1 MAEQS
6 GFGVTHINRR
16 RYPRIHLDLP
26 VEYTMHIDVAPSLS
40 TRSGTIGGGG
50 LMLYLP
56 MPVATGTVMKLNIY
70 LPDQVKI
77 PCTARVVWTELL
89 TGLEKNDFKAGV
101 EFQQI
106 SENDLGVL
114 RNFIKEHQNLV

>member
-1 MAEQS
+1 
-6 GFGVTHINRR
+6 
-16 RYPRIHLDLP
+16 
-26 VEYTMHIDVAPSLS
+26 
-40 TRSGTIGGGG
+40 
-50 LMLYLP
+50 MLYLP

-89 TGLEKNDFKAGV
+89 TGLEKNDFKTGV

-106 SENDLGVL
+106 SERDLGVL
-114 RNFIKEHQNLV
+114 RSFIKEHQNLV